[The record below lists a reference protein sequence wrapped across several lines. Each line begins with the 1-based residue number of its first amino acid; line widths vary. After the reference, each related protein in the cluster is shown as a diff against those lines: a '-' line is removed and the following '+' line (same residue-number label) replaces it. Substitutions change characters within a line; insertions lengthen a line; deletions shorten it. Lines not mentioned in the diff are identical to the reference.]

1 MHSRTHN
8 SQFPP
13 IISLQN
19 ERKQEEEGSNEEEGM
34 DAEDDPVDDAWP
46 HRDTASTSRQ
56 NQHMQYPLSNP
67 SAMNIGSSQ
76 SQLANPTSTNFGIS
90 QEQLSNMM
98 QSMFKQQMQEQLEL
112 HAQTNP
118 KQDRKRKFAR
128 CSTTTNVERAVTAD
142 EESSG
147 GDSDLEGPYVRQSA
161 QTTRRVLWQRGHQAN
176 VPSKVEQIISAA
188 TVKSMSEAWK
198 PLCEIG
204 FAIIDDM
211 SEVFAPK
218 YRCTMEQRDYIN
230 KCA

>member
-1 MHSRTHN
+1 
-8 SQFPP
+8 
-13 IISLQN
+13 
-19 ERKQEEEGSNEEEGM
+19 
-34 DAEDDPVDDAWP
+34 
-46 HRDTASTSRQ
+46 
-56 NQHMQYPLSNP
+56 
-67 SAMNIGSSQ
+67 
-76 SQLANPTSTNFGIS
+76 
-90 QEQLSNMM
+90 
-98 QSMFKQQMQEQLEL
+98 MFKQQMQEQFEL

-118 KQDRKRKFAR
+118 KQDRKRKLAR
-128 CSTTTNVERAVTAD
+128 CSTTANVERAVNA
-142 EESSG
+142 SG
-147 GDSDLEGPYVRQSA
+147 NESDLEGPYDRQSA
-161 QTTRRVLWQRGHQAN
+161 QTARRVLWQRGHQAN

>member
-1 MHSRTHN
+1 MHSRTHD
-8 SQFPP
+8 SLFPP

-34 DAEDDPVDDAWP
+34 DAEDEQVDHEDEQVN
-46 HRDTASTSRQ
+46 D
-56 NQHMQYPLSNP
+56 MQYPLSNP

-128 CSTTTNVERAVTAD
+128 CSTTTNVVRAVTAD

-161 QTTRRVLWQRGHQAN
+161 QTARRVLWQRGHQAN

>member
-1 MHSRTHN
+1 MHSRTHD
-8 SQFPP
+8 SLFPP

-34 DAEDDPVDDAWP
+34 DAEDEQVDDAWP

-118 KQDRKRKFAR
+118 KQDRKRKYAR

>member
-1 MHSRTHN
+1 MHSRIHD
-8 SQFPP
+8 SLSPP

-19 ERKQEEEGSNEEEGM
+19 ERKQEEEGSNEEEVM
-34 DAEDDPVDDAWP
+34 DVEDEQVDDESP
-46 HRDTASTSRQ
+46 HQGTASTSMQ
-56 NQHMQYPLSNP
+56 NQHVQYPLSNP
-67 SAMNIGSSQ
+67 SATNIGISQ
-76 SQLANPTSTNFGIS
+76 SQLSNPTSTNFGIS

-98 QSMFKQQMQEQLEL
+98 QSMFKQQMQEQFEL
-112 HAQTNP
+112 HAQTHP
-118 KQDRKRKFAR
+118 KQERKRKLAR
-128 CSTTTNVERAVTAD
+128 CSTTANVERAVNVD
-142 EESSG
+142 EDSSG
-147 GDSDLEGPYVRQSA
+147 GESDQEGPYVHQSA
-161 QTTRRVLWQRGHQAN
+161 QTARRVLWQRGHQAN

-188 TVKSMSEAWK
+188 TVKSMLEAWK